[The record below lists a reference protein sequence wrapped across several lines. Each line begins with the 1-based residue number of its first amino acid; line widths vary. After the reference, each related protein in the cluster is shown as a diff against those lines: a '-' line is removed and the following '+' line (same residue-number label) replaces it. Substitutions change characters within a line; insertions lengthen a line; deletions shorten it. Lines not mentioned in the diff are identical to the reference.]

1 MMMGGGDP
9 GWALVSLLIF
19 LAVALAV
26 AWALTGS
33 ADAPDT
39 ASQILDERL
48 ARGDITPEQ
57 YRDLRATLIRT
68 RRAPSRTPRRALL
81 VAAAVAVAG
90 VALVGASAGTSG
102 ENWPGWMRT
111 MHDQMWGTGRGVGGQ
126 APPPVAGA
134 REIRVVAAEFLFEP
148 TDLRVRTG
156 ETVNIVLDNRGSVF
170 HDFHI
175 HEFDFELEADRGDQ
189 DTGAFTAPDQ
199 PGRYPIIC
207 DVPGHAAA
215 GMRATLTV
223 EPPAR

>member
-1 MMMGGGDP
+1 MMGGGDA

-19 LAVALAV
+19 LAVALTV

-33 ADAPDT
+33 AGAPHT
-39 ASQILDERL
+39 AGQILNERL

-57 YRDLRATLIRT
+57 YRALRATLVRT
-68 RRAPSRTPRRALL
+68 RQAPSRTPRRAVA

-90 VALVGASAGTSG
+90 VVLVGASAGTSG
-102 ENWPGWMRT
+102 ERWPGWMRT
-111 MHDQMWGTGRGVGGQ
+111 MHEQMWGTRRGVGGQ

-134 REIRVVAAEFLFEP
+134 REVRVVAAEFLFEP

-156 ETVNIVLDNRGSVF
+156 ETINIVLDNRGSVF

-175 HEFDFELEADRGDQ
+175 QDLDFELEANGGDQ
-189 DTGAFTAPDQ
+189 DTGAFAAPDK
-199 PGRYPIIC
+199 PGRYPIVC

-223 EPPAR
+223 ETAVR